1 MNENYSSILKLVSK
15 PGRYCGGEYGS
26 IIKDKESIKARFA
39 FCFPDSYEI
48 GMSNLGVRI
57 LYGALNEEKDIWC
70 ERVYAPWV
78 DMEEKMR
85 TYDIPLTAHESGD
98 AVRDFDIVGFTLQYE
113 MCYTNVLNM
122 LDLMKVPLRSADRGE
137 DEPIIIGGGPC
148 AYNPEPIAPF
158 FDVFSIGEGE
168 EALVEFTKLYIKMK
182 GNGTYKRAAFLHEV
196 ARTLEGFYVP
206 SLYDVTYNGNG
217 TIKEYRPLYDD
228 IPTKVKKRI
237 IRDMDKAYFP
247 EKVVMPYIE
256 TVQDRIMLE
265 VYRGCIRGCRFCQAG
280 MIYRPVR
287 EKTPDV
293 LNSQAKCLYE
303 STGYEE
309 ISMTSLSISD
319 YSKIDELTDKL
330 LEWTNDNMVSLS
342 LPSLRADSFTKEL
355 MDKVASVRS
364 SSLTFAPEAGTQ
376 RLRDVINKNVTEEEI
391 LRAVH
396 TAFEVGK
403 NSVKLYFMNGLP
415 TETYSDIEGIAEIAK
430 HVIDEFYRTENRPKG
445 RQVGVTVSV
454 SCFVPKPFTPFQWEA
469 QDTMESLAEKQEY
482 LKTKITDR
490 RIKYHHHDARV
501 SRIEAVLARG
511 DRRLADSLELA
522 CRQGFK
528 FDAWDEFFDY
538 DKWLAVFEK
547 SNIDPSF
554 YANRQ
559 IGLDEVLPWD
569 IIDCGVTKEFFL
581 RERAA
586 AYEGNT
592 TPNCREKCSGC
603 GANKLGGERTWCPN
617 SKTCLK

>member
-206 SLYDVTYNGNG
+206 SLYDVTYNGDG

-293 LNSQAKCLYE
+293 LNSQAK
-303 STGYEE
+303 
-309 ISMTSLSISD
+309 
-319 YSKIDELTDKL
+319 
-330 LEWTNDNMVSLS
+330 
-342 LPSLRADSFTKEL
+342 
-355 MDKVASVRS
+355 
-364 SSLTFAPEAGTQ
+364 
-376 RLRDVINKNVTEEEI
+376 
-391 LRAVH
+391 
-396 TAFEVGK
+396 
-403 NSVKLYFMNGLP
+403 
-415 TETYSDIEGIAEIAK
+415 
-430 HVIDEFYRTENRPKG
+430 
-445 RQVGVTVSV
+445 
-454 SCFVPKPFTPFQWEA
+454 
-469 QDTMESLAEKQEY
+469 
-482 LKTKITDR
+482 
-490 RIKYHHHDARV
+490 
-501 SRIEAVLARG
+501 
-511 DRRLADSLELA
+511 
-522 CRQGFK
+522 
-528 FDAWDEFFDY
+528 
-538 DKWLAVFEK
+538 
-547 SNIDPSF
+547 
-554 YANRQ
+554 
-559 IGLDEVLPWD
+559 
-569 IIDCGVTKEFFL
+569 
-581 RERAA
+581 
-586 AYEGNT
+586 
-592 TPNCREKCSGC
+592 
-603 GANKLGGERTWCPN
+603 
-617 SKTCLK
+617 

>member
-182 GNGTYKRAAFLHEV
+182 GDGTYTRAAFLHEV

-206 SLYDVTYNGNG
+206 SLYDVTYNGDG

-581 RERAA
+581 RERAV